1 MLDDRMFKYKLQQ
14 VLGVQRRFIFFLP
27 GVDDIDEYI
36 RQKLEDKAKQ
46 KKLKKRV
53 RHFLSVYISHVDQ
66 TSGKKGIRIKNAK
79 SITKMIS
86 ALVMSVSF
94 LLSTKFLQRML
105 KAKAKSYKLAK
116 AAKEKARQKKQRK
129 QKIKLTPRLDE
140 DFSYLTK

>member
-1 MLDDRMFKYKLQQ
+1 
-14 VLGVQRRFIFFLP
+14 
-27 GVDDIDEYI
+27 
-36 RQKLEDKAKQ
+36 
-46 KKLKKRV
+46 
-53 RHFLSVYISHVDQ
+53 
-66 TSGKKGIRIKNAK
+66 
-79 SITKMIS
+79 MIS

-94 LLSTKFLQRML
+94 LLSTKFLERMF